1 MNFRKNFLEVNCGY
15 KKVVE
20 PSDPEV
26 CEKFLDALR
35 HGPKKFMDGAT
46 DMFGQMQEKFKPK
59 KLPDEDYEEPAAHT
73 EEL

>member
-1 MNFRKNFLEVNCGY
+1 MDS
-15 KKVVE
+15 

-26 CEKFLDALR
+26 CDKFLDALK

-46 DMFGQMQEKFKPK
+46 DMFGQMQDKFKNRNE
-59 KLPDEDYEEPAAHT
+59 LPDEDFEEPPKHMN